1 MALALAA
8 ALFLAPVTAW
18 PSGQIQVIAAG
29 VSRTST
35 QSLSLALTR
44 LGYKTLHAEGFHPK
58 IPLYKEAPELVE
70 MVTKAALSSLQN
82 QDFNVLLPVLSHIE
96 KLNVTALVDIPWSA
110 YGVELHEKYP
120 HAKVIVTVRD
130 KQSWFQ
136 SYWEHFR
143 WGAILPPPP
152 FPSFPITQPF
162 PLTVLYQPFA
172 QYWRLVSQKLHCGA
186 ITSFPPRMLS
196 TKDTQDCLD
205 GFDLHIQ
212 RLKEAVPP
220 DSLLIYNIREG
231 WDPLCHFLGVPV
243 PDFSFPREDSYSMI
257 HWKAGPVTFLVAVY
271 LFYGLALSLLY
282 YMLMFQ
288 LRKLWPRQKR
298 D

>member
-1 MALALAA
+1 MALALLT
-8 ALFLAPVTAW
+8 ALLLAPVSAW
-18 PSGQIQVIAAG
+18 PSGQIRVIAAG

-58 IPLYKEAPELVE
+58 IPLYKEAPELVD
-70 MVTKAALSSLQN
+70 MVTKAALKSLQAE
-82 QDFNVLLPVLSHIE
+82 DFNVLLPVLAHIE
-96 KLNVTALVDIPWSA
+96 RLNVTALVDIPWSA

-120 HAKVIVTVRD
+120 NAKIILTVRD
-130 KQSWFQ
+130 KHSWFQ

-162 PLTVLYQPFA
+162 PLTVLYQPFV
-172 QYWRLVSQKLHCGA
+172 QYWRLVSQRLQCTA

-196 TKDTQDCLD
+196 RKDKQDCLD
-205 GFDLHIQ
+205 GFEMHIE
-212 RLKEAVPP
+212 RLKNAVPLE
-220 DSLLIYNIREG
+220 SLLIYNIREG
-231 WDPLCHFLGVPV
+231 WDPLCRFLGVPV
-243 PDFSFPREDSYSMI
+243 PDFPFPREDSYSMI
-257 HWKAGPVTFLVAVY
+257 HWKVGPVIFLVVVY
-271 LFYGLALSLLY
+271 LFYGLVLL
-282 YMLMFQ
+282 LLHFILTFQ
-288 LRKLWPRQKR
+288 LRKLWRQKR